1 MDQREQKRA
10 TLQQS
15 MAFLGAMASGIEEAV
30 GEPANSITYLAGKKL
45 GRKFSEQASPR
56 TDVLE
61 ALVEVRRVLSA
72 NQCLWHFEPFQLSS
86 RARIIESTPNGDE
99 VMLVFRDCM
108 IRQSLFMFG
117 HEQKGS
123 LCNMMFGFFSGALES
138 IMGRRSQL
146 TIIHAG
152 ENACFKQLLIEPR

>member
-1 MDQREQKRA
+1 MDQIERRRA

-30 GEPANSITYLAGKKL
+30 GEPSNSIAYLAGKKL
-45 GRKFSEQASPR
+45 GRKFSEAASPR
-56 TDVLE
+56 DDILE
-61 ALVEVRRVLSA
+61 ALTEVRRVLSA
-72 NQCLWHFEPFQLSS
+72 NQCLWYFEPFQLSS
-86 RARIIESTPNGDE
+86 HPRIIESTSRGDE

-146 TIIHAG
+146 TIVHAG
-152 ENACFKQLLIEPR
+152 ENACLKQLLVEPR